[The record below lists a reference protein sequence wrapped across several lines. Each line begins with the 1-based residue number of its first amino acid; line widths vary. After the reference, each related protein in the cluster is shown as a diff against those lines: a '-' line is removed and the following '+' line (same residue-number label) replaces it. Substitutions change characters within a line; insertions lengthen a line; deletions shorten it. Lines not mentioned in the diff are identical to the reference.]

1 MIRGSSICD
10 EFEPFLRTE
19 IAGLPTVSDLTD
31 AMSQTPQALNTALVQ
46 AILNRVRREV
56 DEVQSQI
63 ESLQGELI
71 RLREQERLLNE
82 LSATVID

>member
-1 MIRGSSICD
+1 M
-10 EFEPFLRTE
+10 
-19 IAGLPTVSDLTD
+19 SDNPNS
-31 AMSQTPQALNTALVQ
+31 AQTPQGLSSSLVDSMLGRVRQEVNAVQ
-46 AILNRVRREV
+46 A
-56 DEVQSQI
+56 DI